1 MNSSHPFSH
10 PGAQIPAAQQLQLKF
25 LQALELHQSGQL
37 REAQALYESVLKK
50 QPKHFDALHMLGVL
64 CFQSRQLE
72 RAATL
77 IKKAL
82 ALEPDYAEAHNN
94 LGNVLQD
101 QRLFEAALVSYN
113 KALALEPGF
122 AKAHNNRGDLLQ
134 VLGRWDAA
142 LASYDRAIELDP
154 RNATAYYNRGNAL
167 KALGR
172 FEAAIQ
178 NYDQALDIAPDYAD
192 AWHNRGHALAELK
205 RYDEAVHSYD
215 QALKFRQDIPELAG
229 TRLNLNMH
237 MCQWQGFEQELA
249 ALLAQIDQDKKVCP
263 PFPFLG
269 LCDDGP
275 RQRKLAERWIQD
287 RCAKRAA
294 PVPIPK
300 RGKHEKIRLGY
311 FSADF
316 WNHPVAFLV
325 AGLFD
330 HHDRSRFEVHAF
342 SSGPDT
348 QDPMRLRLE
357 QGFDHFHDVREKSVK
372 EVVELARKIELDI
385 AIDLSGLTKGC
396 RPDLFAARVA
406 PLQVNYLGYPG
417 TMGAHFIDYL
427 IGDPVLIPQESRS
440 FYSEKIISLPHSYQA
455 NDRKREISARHF
467 SRAELGLPE
476 TGFVFCCFNSNYKI
490 LPATFD
496 GWMNILKAVPGSVL
510 WLLQGS
516 EQTQNNLRREAQ
528 ARGVDPVRLV
538 FAKNMPLADHLAR
551 QRAADLF
558 LDTLPYNAH
567 TTASDALWAGL
578 PVLTCA
584 GETFA
589 SRVAA
594 SLLHAIALPELVTST
609 QAAFEALAIELAHQ
623 PERLLAVRQK
633 LEQNKLSTPLFD
645 TALFTQHLEQAF
657 EAIHARRLAGQPVAD
672 LQV

>member
-1 MNSSHPFSH
+1 MPV
-10 PGAQIPAAQQLQLKF
+10 AQQLHQKF
-25 LQALELHQSGQL
+25 LQALELHQLGQL
-37 REAQALYESVLKK
+37 REAQTLYESVLKK

-101 QRLFEAALVSYN
+101 QRLFDAALVSYN
-113 KALALEPGF
+113 KALALDPGF

-134 VLGRWDAA
+134 VLGRWDGA

-154 RNATAYYNRGNAL
+154 RNATARYNRGNAL
-167 KALGR
+167 RALGR
-172 FEAAIQ
+172 FDAAIQ
-178 NYDQALDIAPDYAD
+178 NYDQALEIAPEYAD

-205 RYDEAVHSYD
+205 RYDEAVQSYD
-215 QALKFRQDIPELAG
+215 QALKLRDDIPELAG
-229 TRLNLNMH
+229 TRLNLKMH

-249 ALLAQIDQDKKVCP
+249 ALLDQIDQSKKVCP
-263 PFPFLG
+263 PFPFLA
-269 LCDDGP
+269 LCDDGL

-287 RCAKRAA
+287 RYAKRAA
-294 PVPIPK
+294 PAPIPK

-348 QDPMRLRLE
+348 KDPMRLRLE
-357 QGFDHFHDVREKSVK
+357 QSFDHFHDVREKSVN
-372 EVVELARKIELDI
+372 EVVGLARKIELDI

-406 PLQVNYLGYPG
+406 PLQINYLGYPG
-417 TMGAHFIDYL
+417 TMGAEFIDYL

-440 FYSEKIISLPHSYQA
+440 FYSEKMLFMPHSYQA

-467 SRAELGLPE
+467 SRQDLALPE

-490 LPATFD
+490 LPATFQS
-496 GWMNILKAVPGSVL
+496 WMNILQAVPGSVL

-528 ARGVDPVRLV
+528 VRGVDPVRLV
-538 FAKNMPLADHLAR
+538 FAKNMPVAEHLAR

-594 SLLHAIALPELVTST
+594 SLLHAIDLPELVTTSQT
-609 QAAFEALAIELAHQ
+609 AYEALAIRLATH
-623 PERLLAVRQK
+623 PELLAALRQK
-633 LEQNKLSTPLFD
+633 LDQNKLSTPLFD
-645 TALFTQHLEQAF
+645 TALFTRQLEQAF
-657 EAIHARRLAGQPVAD
+657 EVIHARRLAGQPVED
-672 LQV
+672 LQL